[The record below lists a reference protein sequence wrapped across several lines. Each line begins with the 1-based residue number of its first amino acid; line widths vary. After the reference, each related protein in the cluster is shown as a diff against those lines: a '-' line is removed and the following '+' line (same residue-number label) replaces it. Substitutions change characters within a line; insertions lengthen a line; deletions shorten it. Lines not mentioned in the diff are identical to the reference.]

1 MLTAT
6 CSPGPNS
13 MVSIQWETPEQL
25 ALVLY
30 LEPGSVVIELPPV
43 TNGDVVLSRF
53 LREVSREAGKLA
65 TALEA
70 RRITGVSPEEP
81 GES

>member
-13 MVSIQWETPEQL
+13 IVSIQWETPERP
-25 ALVLY
+25 ALMLY

-43 TNGDVVLSRF
+43 TDGDVVLSRF
-53 LREVSREAGKLA
+53 LWEVSREAAKLA

>member
-13 MVSIQWETPEQL
+13 IVSIQWETLEL
-25 ALVLY
+25 AALVLY

-43 TNGDVVLSRF
+43 TDGDVVLSRF
-53 LREVSREAGKLA
+53 LREAGKLA

-70 RRITGVSPEEP
+70 
-81 GES
+81 